1 MGHITE
7 NAMKQISEAFGRRL
21 KDSGVTRIQW
31 IALYYIQN
39 KGPISQRELS
49 LLMSVQDSS
58 AGRLLD
64 RLERDGLIMRKQSE
78 FDRRVIMVTL
88 TQEGDQLFKKLL
100 PLGNQFNDDLIEG
113 IPEDELMIFERVLTR
128 MTLNITK
135 ENTDLL

>member
-1 MGHITE
+1 
-7 NAMKQISEAFGRRL
+7 
-21 KDSGVTRIQW
+21 
-31 IALYYIQN
+31 
-39 KGPISQRELS
+39 
-49 LLMSVQDSS
+49 MSVQDSS

-64 RLERDGLIMRKQSE
+64 RLERDGLIMRKQNE